1 MFVCGKLHLF
11 FSLEGRDVSGMSS
24 VGQRSA
30 GSSSRLSDSKA
41 CKKRKMFF
49 ICLTGVFISRFHT
62 TRLHTLLC
70 ERQLTLK
77 AEVKV
82 LSAQSK
88 SSIKTISC
96 LGKIR
101 QARNLCHVCRSSSSP
116 AAWEQLKS
124 YIWLRLKKSPGWA
137 KMLHLLNRI
146 NFYGIS
152 FPKLSSVHQ
161 ELLAVSISFP
171 SRAAF
176 LRRRKKTLK
185 QVLVCSVSFRQA
197 FIRWK

>member
-49 ICLTGVFISRFHT
+49 ICLTGVLISRFHT

-88 SSIKTISC
+88 SSIKTTSC
-96 LGKIR
+96 LRTLYTTGKNKTGEEPLSCL
-101 QARNLCHVCRSSSSP
+101 QVFQLSCCMSSWNL
-116 AAWEQLKS
+116 
-124 YIWLRLKKSPGWA
+124 WLRLKKSPGWA

-171 SRAAF
+171 LRAAF
-176 LRRRKKTLK
+176 FLTRRKKL
-185 QVLVCSVSFRQA
+185 
-197 FIRWK
+197 

>member
-96 LGKIR
+96 LRTLYITGKNKTGEEPLSCLQVFQLSCCMR
-101 QARNLCHVCRSSSSP
+101 
-116 AAWEQLKS
+116 AAE
-124 YIWLRLKKSPGWA
+124 I
-137 KMLHLLNRI
+137 LHLTQTEEVTWMSEN
-146 NFYGIS
+146 
-152 FPKLSSVHQ
+152 V
-161 ELLAVSISFP
+161 
-171 SRAAF
+171 
-176 LRRRKKTLK
+176 
-185 QVLVCSVSFRQA
+185 A
-197 FIRWK
+197 FIKPNQLLWYFLP